1 MKYWMKAME
10 LKLLMSRMAKLKDQ
24 FEDIR
29 EDIRFRKP
37 WTTRSESRPLLYMA
51 LGAGI
56 AWLFASLYKNRTE
69 VADFC
74 ATCGATLKDSWER
87 SGIKDKTRRAMEK
100 AKDMRG
106 AMATSGNGQEPT
118 Y

>member
-1 MKYWMKAME
+1 MKYWMKALELRLLKAKVERLME
-10 LKLLMSRMAKLKDQ
+10 QA
-24 FEDIR
+24 

-37 WTTRSESRPLLYMA
+37 WTMHSDRKPLFFFA

-56 AWLFASLYKNRTE
+56 AWLIGSLYKNRTE

-74 ATCGATLKDSWER
+74 ATCGATLRDSWER
-87 SGIKDKTRRAMEK
+87 SGIKEKTRRAMEK
-100 AKDMRG
+100 AKEMKG
-106 AMATSGNGQEPT
+106 TMAASGNGQEPS